1 MEVAAKDLNEIEDR
15 IIFLET
21 KLNLEESKK
30 RIEELRKETEASDF
44 WNDQEKAKEV
54 SQELKELEDDV
65 KILECFK
72 KEINDLE
79 EFFSILE
86 EGSDLEKE
94 FEERFFKL
102 KKDLLQ
108 KEIELN
114 FTGKYDSEN
123 ALFTIMA
130 GAGGKEAED
139 WALMLLRMYQRYFEK
154 KKFNAIILDELLGEG
169 NEGIKTVTLEVKG
182 KYAYGYLRREGG
194 VHRLVRLSPFSAQ
207 NLRHTS
213 FALVDV
219 LPVIKE
225 AENVNINPED
235 LRVDYFRASGPGGQ
249 YVNTRDSA
257 VRITHIPTGLA
268 VSCQVERSQL
278 SNKEKAMSMLLS
290 KLYVLEEEKRREE
303 IAKEKGE
310 KVSAG
315 WGNQIRSYVLQ
326 PYRMVKDLR
335 TRVET
340 SNTEAVLN
348 GELDKFIEE
357 EIRVLD

>member
-1 MEVAAKDLNEIEDR
+1 MEITEKDLKEIEER
-15 IIFLET
+15 ILFLE
-21 KLNLEESKK
+21 KKINLEETKTK
-30 RIEELRKETEASDF
+30 IEELQKQTEVLDF
-44 WNDQEKAKEV
+44 WTNPENAKQV
-54 SQELKELEDDV
+54 SHELKELKEDV
-65 KILECFK
+65 EVLNLFK
-72 KEINDLE
+72 KSINDLKEFFLILENSGLEE
-79 EFFSILE
+79 EFEQKYSA
-86 EGSDLEKE
+86 
-94 FEERFFKL
+94 L
-102 KKDLLQ
+102 KKELTA
-108 KEIELN
+108 KEIEFN
-114 FTGKYDSEN
+114 FTGKYDKEG
-123 ALFTIMA
+123 AIFTIMA

-139 WALMLLRMYQRYFEK
+139 WALMLLRMYERYFEK
-154 KKFNAIILDELLGEG
+154 KGFNAIILDELLGEG

-219 LPVIKE
+219 LPIIKE
-225 AENVNINPED
+225 TESIHVNPED
-235 LRVDYFRASGPGGQ
+235 LRVDYYRASGPGGQ
-249 YVNTRDSA
+249 YVNKRDSA
-257 VRITHIPTGLA
+257 VRITHLPTNTV

-278 SNKEKAMSMLLS
+278 KNKEKAMSMLLS
-290 KLYVLEEEKRREE
+290 KLYLLEEKKRKEE
-303 IAKEKGE
+303 LALEKGE
-310 KVSAG
+310 KVSAE

-357 EIRVLD
+357 EIRTIE

>member
-1 MEVAAKDLNEIEDR
+1 MEITEKDLKEIEER
-15 IIFLET
+15 ILFLE
-21 KLNLEESKK
+21 KKINLEETKTK
-30 RIEELRKETEASDF
+30 IEELQKQTESLDF
-44 WNDQEKAKEV
+44 WTNPENAKEV
-54 SQELKELEDDV
+54 SQELKELKEGV
-65 KILECFK
+65 EVLNLFK
-72 KEINDLE
+72 KSINDLKEFFLILENSGLEE
-79 EFFSILE
+79 EFEQKYSA
-86 EGSDLEKE
+86 
-94 FEERFFKL
+94 L
-102 KKDLLQ
+102 KKELTA
-108 KEIELN
+108 KEIEFN
-114 FTGKYDSEN
+114 FTGKYDKEG
-123 ALFTIMA
+123 AIFTIMA

-139 WALMLLRMYQRYFEK
+139 WALMLLRMYERYFEK
-154 KKFNAIILDELLGEG
+154 KGFNAIILDELLGEG

-219 LPVIKE
+219 LPIIKE
-225 AENVNINPED
+225 TEDVHVNVED
-235 LRVDYFRASGPGGQ
+235 LRVDYYRASGPGGQ
-249 YVNTRDSA
+249 YINKRDSA
-257 VRITHIPTGLA
+257 VRITHLPTNTV

-278 SNKEKAMSMLLS
+278 KNKEKAMSMLLS
-290 KLYVLEEEKRREE
+290 KLYLLEEKKRKEE
-303 IAKEKGE
+303 LALEKGE
-310 KVSAG
+310 KVSAE

-357 EIRVLD
+357 EIRTIE

>member
-1 MEVAAKDLNEIEDR
+1 MEIGEKDLQEALDR
-15 IIFLET
+15 IVFLEN
-21 KLNLEESKK
+21 KLDLEKAKK
-30 RIEELRKETEASDF
+30 KIEELQKETESPDF

-54 SQELKELEDDV
+54 SQELKEAKEDV
-65 KILECFK
+65 EIMNYFK
-72 KEINDLE
+72 KEINDLKD
-79 EFFSILE
+79 FFSILE

-94 FEERFFKL
+94 FEERFLKL
-102 KKDLLQ
+102 KRELSK

-114 FTGKYDSEN
+114 FTHKYDKEG
-123 ALFTIMA
+123 AIFTIMA

-154 KKFNAIILDELLGEG
+154 KGFDAIMVDELLGEG

-182 KYAYGYLRREGG
+182 KYAYGYLRREAG
-194 VHRLVRLSPFSAQ
+194 VHRLVRISPFSAQ
-207 NLRHTS
+207 GLRHTS

-219 LPVIKE
+219 IPIIKE
-225 AENVNINPED
+225 TEDIKISPED
-235 LRVDYFRASGPGGQ
+235 LRVDYYRASGPGGQ
-249 YVNTRDSA
+249 YVNKRDSA
-257 VRITHIPTGLA
+257 VRLTHIPTGTVA
-268 VSCQVERSQL
+268 QCQMERSQGK
-278 SNKEKAMSMLLS
+278 NKEKAMSMLLS
-290 KLYVLEEEKRREE
+290 KLFMIEDQKRREE

-340 SNTEAVLN
+340 SNTDAVLD
-348 GELDKFIEE
+348 GEIDKFIEE
-357 EIRVLD
+357 EVRLLD

>member
-1 MEVAAKDLNEIEDR
+1 MEISEKDLREIEER
-15 IIFLET
+15 IIFLEN
-21 KLNLEESKK
+21 KLDLDESKK
-30 RIEELRKETEASDF
+30 KIEELQKQTEAPDF
-44 WNDQEKAKEV
+44 WNNTDKAKEI
-54 SQELKELEDDV
+54 SQELKEIKEDTEIIDY
-65 KILECFK
+65 FK
-72 KEINDLE
+72 KEITDLQD
-79 EFFSILE
+79 FFQILE
-86 EGSDLEKE
+86 EGTNLEEE
-94 FEERFFKL
+94 FEGRFLKL
-102 KKDLLQ
+102 KKDVLK

-114 FTGKYDSEN
+114 FIGKYDASN
-123 ALFTIMA
+123 AVFTIMA

-154 KKFNAIILDELLGEG
+154 KGFNVIILDELLGEG

-182 KYAYGYLRREGG
+182 KYAYGYLRRESG

-225 AENVNINPED
+225 SESVKINPED

-257 VRITHIPTGLA
+257 VRITHIPTNIA

-290 KLYVLEEEKRREE
+290 KLYVLEEQKRREE

-335 TRVET
+335 TKIET

-348 GELDKFIEE
+348 GDIDKFIEE

>member
-1 MEVAAKDLNEIEDR
+1 MELSEKDLKEIEDR

-21 KLNLEESKK
+21 KFNLEESKK
-30 RIEELRKETEASDF
+30 RMEELQKETEASDF
-44 WNDQEKAKEV
+44 WSDTEKAKEV
-54 SQELKELEDDV
+54 SQELKEIKED
-65 KILECFK
+65 IETINYFK
-72 KEINDLE
+72 KEINDLKDFLE
-79 EFFSILE
+79 ILE

-102 KKDLLQ
+102 RKDVLK

-123 ALFTIMA
+123 AVFTIMA

-154 KKFNAIILDELLGEG
+154 KGFNAIILDELLGEG

-182 KYAYGYLRREGG
+182 KYAYGYLRRESG

-225 AENVNINPED
+225 SESVKINPED
-235 LRVDYFRASGPGGQ
+235 LRVDYFRAIG
-249 YVNTRDSA
+249 TRG
-257 VRITHIPTGLA
+257 I
-268 VSCQVERSQL
+268 C
-278 SNKEKAMSMLLS
+278 
-290 KLYVLEEEKRREE
+290 
-303 IAKEKGE
+303 
-310 KVSAG
+310 
-315 WGNQIRSYVLQ
+315 
-326 PYRMVKDLR
+326 
-335 TRVET
+335 
-340 SNTEAVLN
+340 
-348 GELDKFIEE
+348 
-357 EIRVLD
+357 

>member
-1 MEVAAKDLNEIEDR
+1 MEINEKDLKEIEAR
-15 IIFLET
+15 IIFLEN
-21 KLNLEESKK
+21 KLDLDESKK
-30 RIEELRKETEASDF
+30 KIEELQKQTEAPDF
-44 WNDQEKAKEV
+44 WNNPDKAKEI
-54 SQELKELEDDV
+54 SQELKETKEDTEIIDY
-65 KILECFK
+65 FK
-72 KEINDLE
+72 KEITDLQDFFQILEEESDLE
-79 EFFSILE
+79 E
-86 EGSDLEKE
+86 E
-94 FEERFFKL
+94 FEGRFLKL
-102 KKDLLQ
+102 KKDVLK

-114 FTGKYDSEN
+114 FIGKYDTSN
-123 ALFTIMA
+123 AVFTIMA

-154 KKFNAIILDELLGEG
+154 KGFNVIILDELLGEG

-182 KYAYGYLRREGG
+182 KYAYGYLRRESG

-225 AENVNINPED
+225 SESVKINPED

-257 VRITHIPTGLA
+257 VRITHIPTGIA

-278 SNKEKAMSMLLS
+278 SNKERAMSMLLS
-290 KLYVLEEEKRREE
+290 KIYMLEEQKRREE

-335 TRVET
+335 TKIET

-348 GELDKFIEE
+348 GDIDKFIEE

>member
-1 MEVAAKDLNEIEDR
+1 MELSEKDLKEIEDR

-21 KLNLEESKK
+21 KFNLEESKK
-30 RIEELRKETEASDF
+30 RMEELQKETEASDF
-44 WNDQEKAKEV
+44 WSDTEKAKEV
-54 SQELKELEDDV
+54 SQELKEIKED
-65 KILECFK
+65 IETINYFK
-72 KEINDLE
+72 KEINDLKDFLE
-79 EFFSILE
+79 ILE

-102 KKDLLQ
+102 RKDVLK

-123 ALFTIMA
+123 AVFTIMS

-154 KKFNAIILDELLGEG
+154 KGFNAIILDELLGEG

-182 KYAYGYLRREGG
+182 KYAYGYLRRESG

-225 AENVNINPED
+225 SESVKINPED

-257 VRITHIPTGLA
+257 VRITHIPTGIA

-290 KLYVLEEEKRREE
+290 KLYVLEEAKRREE

-340 SNTEAVLN
+340 SNTEAVLD
-348 GELDKFIEE
+348 GDIDKFIEE
-357 EIRVLD
+357 EIRVID

>member
-1 MEVAAKDLNEIEDR
+1 MEINEKDLKEIENK
-15 IIFLET
+15 IAFLE
-21 KLNLEESKK
+21 KKFNLSEAKK
-30 RIEELRKETEASDF
+30 KVEELQKQVEVPDF
-44 WNDQEKAKEV
+44 WNNPDNAKDV
-54 SQELKELEDDV
+54 SQELKEIKEDVEVIDY
-65 KILECFK
+65 FK
-72 KEINDLE
+72 KEITDLQEFFQILEDENDLE
-79 EFFSILE
+79 E
-86 EGSDLEKE
+86 E
-94 FEERFFKL
+94 FNERFLKL
-102 KKDLLQ
+102 KKTVFK

-114 FTGKYDSEN
+114 FIGKYDNLN
-123 ALFTIMA
+123 AVFTIMA

-139 WALMLLRMYQRYFEK
+139 WAFMLLHMYQKYFEK
-154 KKFNAIILDELLGEG
+154 KGFSAIILDELLGEG
-169 NEGIKTVTLEVKG
+169 NEGIKTVAIEVRG
-182 KYAYGYLRREGG
+182 KYAYGYLRRESG

-225 AENVNINPED
+225 SESVKINPED

-257 VRITHIPTGLA
+257 VRITHIPTGIA

-290 KLYVLEEEKRREE
+290 KLHMLEEQKRKEE

-340 SNTEAVLN
+340 SNTDAVLN
-348 GELDKFIEE
+348 GDIDKFIEE